1 MRWTLRTTFSKT
13 RYIAQYFRIKNTH
26 IPKREPTFKFRWTIL
41 KIFPCSDGPACKE
54 DEGRGSTTFYNFIRT
69 FITRRLIL
77 MIQHN
82 EKLLKNH
89 YCVIATFVIVVV
101 IDKGNIYLWSRVHD
115 NILHE
120 MHDDCDSSWP
130 HEHTVDKNIE
140 MSIRKFFKKT
150 TAGNDLQNLFFFFF
164 HFNKIP
170 FCLFEK

>member
-26 IPKREPTFKFRWTIL
+26 ILKREPTFKFRWTIL
-41 KIFPCSDGPACKE
+41 KIFHCSDGPASKE
-54 DEGRGSTTFYNFIRT
+54 DEGGGSTTFYNFIRT

-89 YCVIATFVIVVV
+89 YCVIVTFVIVVI
-101 IDKGNIYLWSRVHD
+101 IDNGNIYLWNRVHD

-120 MHDDCDSSWP
+120 MHDDCDSRVGRTNTPLTKTSKCP
-130 HEHTVDKNIE
+130 IE
-140 MSIRKFFKKT
+140 SFSKKRRLEMICRT
-150 TAGNDLQNLFFFFF
+150 YFFFFSF
-164 HFNKIP
+164 Q
-170 FCLFEK
+170 